1 MMRIRGTSWIT
12 TVAAGLGLAALLGGT
27 ELRGM
32 VRAAPEPGI
41 HPTLVVSGPGAG
53 PARVELV
60 LRRVEIAEQIAS
72 YQGEITYDRASMQ
85 LVRAEIP
92 GGITGLF
99 NEVAPGRI
107 RFAGVKVEGVGDGP
121 VLVLHVT
128 PARPLAAEHF
138 GVRIT
143 EVSAASLADL
153 TLRVAA
159 GPAPLV
165 RAPGRE
171 R

>member
-1 MMRIRGTSWIT
+1 MMRIRGTGWMKT
-12 TVAAGLGLAALLGGT
+12 AAAGLALATLLAGT

-32 VRAAPEPGI
+32 ERGAPEPGI
-41 HPTLVVSGPGAG
+41 HPTLVVSGPAAG

-60 LRRVEIAEQIAS
+60 LRRVEIADQIAS

-92 GGITGLF
+92 AGITGLF
-99 NEVAPGRI
+99 NEVSPGRI

-128 PARPLAAEHF
+128 PTRPLAAEQF
-138 GVRIT
+138 QVRIT
-143 EVSAASLADL
+143 EVAAASLANL
-153 TLRVAA
+153 TSRVAA
-159 GPAPLV
+159 GAVPLV
-165 RAPGRE
+165 RAPGR
-171 R
+171 